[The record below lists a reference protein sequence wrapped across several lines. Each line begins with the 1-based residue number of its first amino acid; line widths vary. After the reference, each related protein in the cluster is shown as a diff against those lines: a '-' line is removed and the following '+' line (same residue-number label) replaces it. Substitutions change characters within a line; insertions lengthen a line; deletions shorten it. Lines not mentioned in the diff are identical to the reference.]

1 MNYARNKL
9 FKDIDSPDNLSNYV
23 AMAMKQYADGNT
35 EMGDR
40 IIRDLEELEIEE
52 VDKKIKSRYTK
63 KLKED
68 PRVIQAAESKR
79 SGKTVEYSRVVKEL
93 EEAGYERE
101 YVVSAVSSLVNKA
114 ESDKEA
120 GEKEEKKTEKGLYT
134 AGDAVKAAES
144 SVADFNEVV
153 DELIRIETE
162 EAKAEGKSSSKADI
176 QKEVRSRVK
185 SAFTREYKKS
195 YVSGTNP
202 DRQQIRKKL
211 YKIKIDGKQL
221 YSDTDF
227 KNWIK
232 EK

>member
-1 MNYARNKL
+1 M
-9 FKDIDSPDNLSNYV
+9 
-23 AMAMKQYADGNT
+23 
-35 EMGDR
+35 
-40 IIRDLEELEIEE
+40 
-52 VDKKIKSRYTK
+52 
-63 KLKED
+63 
-68 PRVIQAAESKR
+68 
-79 SGKTVEYSRVVKEL
+79 
-93 EEAGYERE
+93 
-101 YVVSAVSSLVNKA
+101 
-114 ESDKEA
+114 
-120 GEKEEKKTEKGLYT
+120 
-134 AGDAVKAAES
+134 KAAES

-195 YVSGTNP
+195 YVSGTNA

-232 EK
+232 DK

>member
-1 MNYARNKL
+1 M
-9 FKDIDSPDNLSNYV
+9 
-23 AMAMKQYADGNT
+23 
-35 EMGDR
+35 
-40 IIRDLEELEIEE
+40 
-52 VDKKIKSRYTK
+52 
-63 KLKED
+63 
-68 PRVIQAAESKR
+68 IQAAESKR

-114 ESDKEA
+114 ESDEEEVNVGEDKEA

-195 YVSGTNP
+195 YVSGTNA